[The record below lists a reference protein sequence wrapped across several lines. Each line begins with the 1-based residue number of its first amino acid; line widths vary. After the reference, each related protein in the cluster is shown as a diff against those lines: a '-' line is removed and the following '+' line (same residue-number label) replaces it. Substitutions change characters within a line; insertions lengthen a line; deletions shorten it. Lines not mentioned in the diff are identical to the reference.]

1 LAVQQIGLWKRE
13 FLGKADLVFEK
24 RERSKKSESEEKQD
38 QLLRMIGEQ
47 KVEIDFLKNA
57 LR

>member
-1 LAVQQIGLWKRE
+1 VKS
-13 FLGKADLVFEK
+13 LGDKASRYVVE
-24 RERSKKSESEEKQD
+24 EWSVEGEESSESESEEKKD

-57 LR
+57 LG